1 MKSSFRTYFK
11 NFDWIL
17 FFAVFLLAIFG
28 VLEIYSVALGVGGE
42 AINNFYKQLLFIGLG
57 LTAMFAMTF
66 FDHRFLRS
74 LRAYLYW
81 LAVLLLILV
90 LIFGKTV
97 NNTTGWFEI
106 FNFRIQPVEFV
117 KIILLIYLAGYFSN
131 LATRVK
137 NSRHF
142 LTSLGAT
149 LVLFVLVGLQPDFG
163 SSLVLLAI
171 WLIVALMAG
180 FNKKYWLIT
189 FLVALVGLIPLW
201 FNLSPYQKQRVTTV
215 FNSAQEVC
223 REEECYNK
231 QQALIAIGAG
241 GLAGRGLGFGSQS
254 QLKFLPAAQTDFI
267 FSVIAEE
274 LGFLG
279 ILIILGLFMIF
290 FYRGLSA
297 LRKIKDDF
305 GIYFI
310 LGYLGLV
317 FTHMFVN
324 IGMNLGLLPIVGIPL
339 PFVSY
344 GGSALIAMFLG
355 LGIVQNI
362 IIKSKINY

>member
-1 MKSSFRTYFK
+1 MKNSFRTYFK

-17 FFAVFLLAIFG
+17 FFSILLLAIFG
-28 VLEIYSVALGVGGE
+28 VLEVYSVALGVGGD

-57 LTAMFAMTF
+57 LGGMFVVTF
-66 FDHRFLRS
+66 FDHRFLKS
-74 LRAYLYW
+74 LKTYLY
-81 LAVLLLILV
+81 LFAVVLLILV

-106 FNFRIQPVEFV
+106 FSFRIQPVEFV
-117 KIILLIYLAGYFSN
+117 KIILIIYLAGYFSN

-142 LTSLGAT
+142 IGSLIAAGI
-149 LVLFVLVGLQPDFG
+149 LFFLVGLQPDFG

-171 WLIVALMAG
+171 WLVVALIAG
-180 FNKKYWLIT
+180 FSKKYWLIT
-189 FLVALVGLIPLW
+189 LTMTLVAVIPLW
-201 FNLSPYQKQRVTTV
+201 FNLSPYQQQRVTTV
-215 FNSAQEVC
+215 FNNTQEVC

-241 GLAGRGLGFGSQS
+241 GLAGRGLSFGSQS

-279 ILIILGLFMIF
+279 ILIVISLFSVF
-290 FYRGLSA
+290 FYRSLVA
-297 LRKIKDDF
+297 VQRVKDDF

-310 LGYLGLV
+310 LGFMGLV

-324 IGMNLGLLPIVGIPL
+324 IGMNLGILPIVGIPL

-344 GGSALIAMFLG
+344 GGSAMIAMFIG
-355 LGIVQNI
+355 VGIMQNI

>member
-1 MKSSFRTYFK
+1 MKSGLRTYFK

-28 VLEIYSVALGVGGE
+28 LLEVYSVALGVGGE

-57 LTAMFAMTF
+57 LVAMFTMTF

-74 LRAYLYW
+74 FKTYLYW
-81 LAVLLLILV
+81 LAVVLLILV

-106 FNFRIQPVEFV
+106 FGFRIQPVEFV
-117 KIILLIYLAGYFSN
+117 KIILIIYLAAYFSN

-142 LTSLGAT
+142 LSSLIAT
-149 LVLFVLVGLQPDFG
+149 LILFVLVGLQPDFG
-163 SSLVLLAI
+163 SALVLLAI
-171 WLIVALMAG
+171 WLVIALMAG
-180 FNKKYWLIT
+180 FNKKYWLLT
-189 FLVALVGLIPLW
+189 FTIALIGLVPLW
-201 FNLSPYQKQRVTTV
+201 FNLSPYQQQRITTV
-215 FNSAQEVC
+215 FSGAQEVC

-241 GLAGRGLGFGSQS
+241 GLSGRGLGFGSQS

-279 ILIILGLFMIF
+279 VIIVIGLFGVF
-290 FYRGLSA
+290 FYRGLVA
-297 LRKIKDDF
+297 VQRVKDDF
-305 GIYFI
+305 GIYYI
-310 LGYLGLV
+310 LGFQGLV

-324 IGMNLGLLPIVGIPL
+324 IGMNLGILPIVGIPL

-344 GGSALIAMFLG
+344 GGSAMIAMFLG
-355 LGIVQNI
+355 LGIMQNI

>member
-1 MKSSFRTYFK
+1 MKNNFWTYFK

-17 FFAVFLLAIFG
+17 FFSVLLLAIFG

-57 LTAMFAMTF
+57 VGGMFVITF
-66 FDHRFLRS
+66 FDHHFLKS
-74 LRAYLYW
+74 LKTYLY
-81 LAVLLLILV
+81 LFAVVLLILV

-106 FNFRIQPVEFV
+106 FSFRIQPVEFV
-117 KIILLIYLAGYFSN
+117 KIILIIYLAGYFSN

-142 LTSLGAT
+142 IGSLIAT
-149 LVLFVLVGLQPDFG
+149 GILFFLVGLQPDFG

-171 WLIVALMAG
+171 WLVVALVAG
-180 FNKKYWLIT
+180 FSKKYWLVALT
-189 FLVALVGLIPLW
+189 VTLVAAIPLW
-201 FNLSPYQKQRVTTV
+201 FNLSPYQQQRVTTV
-215 FNSAQEVC
+215 FNNTQEVC

-241 GLAGRGLGFGSQS
+241 GLAGRGLSFGSQS

-279 ILIILGLFMIF
+279 VLIVISLFSVF
-290 FYRGLSA
+290 FYRSLVA
-297 LRKIKDDF
+297 VRRVKDDF
-305 GIYFI
+305 GTYFI
-310 LGYLGLV
+310 LGFVGLV

-324 IGMNLGLLPIVGIPL
+324 IGMNLGILPIIGIPL

-344 GGSALIAMFLG
+344 GGSAMIAMFIG
-355 LGIVQNI
+355 VGIMQNI